1 MEVSAQQ
8 LHRIGTTLHDL
19 AAQLRSA
26 CSGELSGPADPAW
39 ATDTALAALAR
50 VWDGYLCGL
59 AGRLDSAG
67 DGLISA
73 AAGYRASDE
82 RATVRYGRLLC

>member
-26 CSGELSGPADPAW
+26 RSGELAGPADPA
-39 ATDTALAALAR
+39 
-50 VWDGYLCGL
+50 
-59 AGRLDSAG
+59 
-67 DGLISA
+67 
-73 AAGYRASDE
+73 
-82 RATVRYGRLLC
+82 